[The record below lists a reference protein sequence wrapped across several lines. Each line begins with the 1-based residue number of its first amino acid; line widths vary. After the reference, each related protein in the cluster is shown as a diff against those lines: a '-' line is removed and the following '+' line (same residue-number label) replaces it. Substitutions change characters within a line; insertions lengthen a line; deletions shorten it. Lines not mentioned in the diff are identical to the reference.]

1 MLVREAQVE
10 KKEDP
15 RILRTRRLLRDA
27 LGSLLREKSFEAITV
42 GEVTERATLN
52 RVTFYAHFPDKYA
65 LLEYSMGS
73 LIRERLTNELGA
85 FSALSEAT
93 VQQLILIIC
102 NFLADIENHCPPP
115 RGQLQPLM
123 EKQIKQELYAL
134 LLDWLHNAKPRR
146 TSSMPTAEQAAM
158 VTAWAI
164 YGAAFQWSQEKR
176 PQPAADF
183 VRQVLPLIQANLQ
196 PYYEKPQVNG
206 TRKAVGGRAPS
217 AHLSPIFRLH
227 PYAI

>member
-1 MLVREAQVE
+1 MLIRDAQVE

-27 LGSLLREKSFEAITV
+27 LGSLLREKSFDAITV
-42 GEVTERATLN
+42 GEITERATLN

-65 LLEYSMGS
+65 LLEYSMGT
-73 LIRERLTNELGA
+73 LIRERLEDELGSA
-85 FSALSEAT
+85 PALSEAAI
-93 VQQLILIIC
+93 QQLLLIVC
-102 NFLADIENHCPPP
+102 SFLADIESHCPPP

-123 EKQIKQELYAL
+123 EKQIKQELYTL
-134 LLDWLHNAKPRR
+134 LLDSLHGAKPRR
-146 TSSMPTAEQAAM
+146 SAALPTAEQAAM

-164 YGAAFQWSQEKR
+164 YGAAFQWSQQKK

-183 VRQVLPLIQANLQ
+183 VRQVLPLIHTNIQ
-196 PYYEKPQVNG
+196 PYYDKPHTNG
-206 TRKAVGGRAPS
+206 AGRSIGGRAPS
-217 AHLSPIFRLH
+217 TLLSPVFRLH